1 MRVGPAQL
9 WPDVA
14 PQWILNLPKGLEEFC
29 YDIYKS
35 FIYDIVFFKG
45 HIIQAIGGFLC
56 SEIRLSS
63 SPATATQPPSA
74 ATTSSMLPYTGAIRH
89 SSAVLE

>member
-14 PQWILNLPKGLEEFC
+14 PQWILNLPNGLEEFC

-35 FIYDIVFFKG
+35 FIYDDRY
-45 HIIQAIGGFLC
+45 AI
-56 SEIRLSS
+56 
-63 SPATATQPPSA
+63 
-74 ATTSSMLPYTGAIRH
+74 
-89 SSAVLE
+89 